1 MKFKLPRIKLSDIRT
16 MYFEKIGI
24 PVYVIA
30 GALLNIIIA
39 FIMNVF
45 KLPLYFDT
53 IGTVAVSVLC
63 GIYPGIVTAVL
74 TNVVCML
81 FNPTAIYYMIIN
93 VMIAQITSLY
103 SYRMRQQKKM
113 NFFVFVFAVSFAAG
127 FVGMAFQW
135 ILLGEPQFVEVVEMA
150 AFINEQLGI
159 NYVFCT
165 FVINLLLNILDKS
178 VTIFIALSIV
188 KIIPERYREAA
199 FEGGW
204 RQRPLSVEERE
215 KIKRENIRNR
225 KSLQRKITTMLVVD
239 SFAIAAIMGITG
251 LRLYYSNLKSEYR
264 TNVKNAAKLAS
275 EVVNADSIN
284 WYLNSGK
291 KPIEYNN
298 SEYKKTNM
306 LLSSIRNT
314 VPGIEYLYIYQIRED
329 GCYIVFHT
337 NEAFQT
343 EMYIGEVIPF
353 DKSFDPYLPA
363 LLAGEKIENFER
375 ADVFGFIITAYE
387 PIFDSKGRCVGYAG
401 ADISE
406 SYIGDYMRVFTL
418 RVLLIFS
425 GFFILI
431 LGYGLWM
438 TGFYL
443 IYPINSMASCL
454 DDFIEDNTNQ
464 EKLDENVKNI
474 KSLNIRTGDD
484 VEKLYRSICHMAS
497 ATAEQMRDIRHY
509 ADANAKM
516 QNGLIIT
523 MADMVENRDSE
534 TGAHSQKIAAYVKI
548 ILEGLKRKG
557 YYASKLTP
565 KYIGDVVTSAP
576 LHDVGKINIPDAIL
590 NKPGKLTPEEFEIMK
605 THTTAGKQIM
615 EHAIS
620 TVSGE
625 NYLKEARNMA
635 AYHHERWDGKGY
647 PEGLHGEVIPL
658 SARIMSVAD
667 VFDALV
673 SKRVYKPAFPLEQA
687 IEILKEGAGTQFD
700 PKCVEVFL
708 ESMDEVKEVL
718 IQYQNL

>member
-1 MKFKLPRIKLSDIRT
+1 MKFKLTRIKLSDIRT
-16 MYFEKIGI
+16 MCFEKIGI

-93 VMIAQITSLY
+93 VMIAQIASLY
-103 SYRMRQQKKM
+103 SYKMRQQKKM

-127 FVGMAFQW
+127 IVGMALQW

-188 KIIPERYREAA
+188 KIIPESYREAA

-204 RQRPLSVEERE
+204 RQKPLSVEERE

-239 SFAIAAIMGITG
+239 SFAIAVIMGITG

-298 SEYKKTNM
+298 SEYNKTNK
-306 LLSSIRNT
+306 LLSSIRDT
-314 VPGIEYLYIYQIRED
+314 VPGIEYVYIYQIKED

-337 NEAFQT
+337 NETFQT

-363 LLAGEKIENFER
+363 LLAGEKIDNFER

-387 PIFDSKGRCVGYAG
+387 PIFDSKGKCVGYAG

-418 RVLLIFS
+418 RVILIFS

-438 TGFYL
+438 TGFNL

-454 DDFIEDNTNQ
+454 DNFIEDNTNQ